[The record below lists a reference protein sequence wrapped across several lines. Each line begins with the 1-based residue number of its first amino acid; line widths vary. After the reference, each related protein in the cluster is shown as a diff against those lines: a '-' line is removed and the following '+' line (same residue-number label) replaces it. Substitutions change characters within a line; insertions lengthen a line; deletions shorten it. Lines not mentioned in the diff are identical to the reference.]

1 MTTPMR
7 EIQMEKQME
16 FEMEPGD
23 LFGYIGV
30 RDSRNRYLIEQVHG
44 ELNES
49 GG

>member
-7 EIQMEKQME
+7 EIQMEKQMK

-30 RDSRNRYLIEQVHG
+30 RDSGNLIEQVHG

-49 GG
+49 GW